1 MSSNKPH
8 KYTPMVRITGQQD
21 MQITGADVLPLDPN
35 NPIVQ
40 NPTTTQ
46 PILITNKDA
55 DAKQVSDEKGVQ
67 GHLIGFDV
75 AELIQTQTAEDIASL
90 DALISTLLNS
100 GEDDTTYTVLE
111 ITEEESVAQLIAGIT
126 ASAVGGFSEEAVNG
140 FTDGTITAD
149 NYKKKLS
156 DEDLE
161 LFEEYVQ
168 RGIEASRDSIMNI
181 KTAADMDVGAL
192 FQDII
197 DGNISEKELKK
208 AGVSEEVID
217 AIKNGTITASNIEQ
231 FRDGTLSLA
240 KPDDVKLKYETF
252 YYTHLGNYVG
262 GSSGTILC
270 SDKEV
275 YGDAGCLANPGN
287 LFLAWNMR
295 ADDGR
300 LVGTGAYIAR
310 LHVKVMV
317 GKKTAS
323 DITRDLLWGVRR
335 GANNGINLGDV
346 LSNSRSRRK

>member
-1 MSSNKPH
+1 
-8 KYTPMVRITGQQD
+8 
-21 MQITGADVLPLDPN
+21 
-35 NPIVQ
+35 
-40 NPTTTQ
+40 
-46 PILITNKDA
+46 
-55 DAKQVSDEKGVQ
+55 
-67 GHLIGFDV
+67 
-75 AELIQTQTAEDIASL
+75 
-90 DALISTLLNS
+90 
-100 GEDDTTYTVLE
+100 VLE
-111 ITEEESVAQLIAGIT
+111 ITEEESIAQLIEAIK
-126 ASAVGGFSEEAVNG
+126 ASAISG
-140 FTDGTITAD
+140 FTDEAITGFMD
-149 NYKKKLS
+149 SSITVHNYKKKLS

-168 RGIEASRDSIMNI
+168 RGIEASRDTIVNI

-197 DGNISEKELKK
+197 DGNISAKELKK
-208 AGVSEEVID
+208 NGVSEEVIE
-217 AIKNGTITASNIEQ
+217 AIKNGTITASNIDQ

-240 KPDDVKLKYETF
+240 KPDDVKLKYETH

-262 GSSGTILC
+262 GSSGSILC

-317 GKKTAS
+317 GHRTAS
-323 DITRDLLWGVRR
+323 NITRDLLWGVRR
-335 GANNGINLGDV
+335 GGKNAINLGDV

>member
-1 MSSNKPH
+1 MDSS
-8 KYTPMVRITGQQD
+8 
-21 MQITGADVLPLDPN
+21 
-35 NPIVQ
+35 
-40 NPTTTQ
+40 
-46 PILITNKDA
+46 
-55 DAKQVSDEKGVQ
+55 
-67 GHLIGFDV
+67 
-75 AELIQTQTAEDIASL
+75 
-90 DALISTLLNS
+90 
-100 GEDDTTYTVLE
+100 
-111 ITEEESVAQLIAGIT
+111 IT
-126 ASAVGGFSEEAVNG
+126 AS
-140 FTDGTITAD
+140 

-181 KTAADMDVGAL
+181 KTAADMDVSSL

-197 DGNISEKELKK
+197 DGTISEKELKK
-208 AGVSEEVID
+208 AGVSEEVIE
-217 AIKNGTITASNIEQ
+217 AIKNGTITASNIDQ

-240 KPDDVKLKYETF
+240 KPDDVKLKYETH

-310 LHVKVMV
+310 LHVKVIV
-317 GKKTAS
+317 GRKTVTN
-323 DITRDLLWGVRR
+323 ITRDLMWGVRR
-335 GANNGINLGDV
+335 GSNNGINLGDI
-346 LSNSRSRRK
+346 LDEKKKK